1 MSDDWFDELT
11 NGEPPLM
18 TDKQWFII
26 ETQIDKTSI
35 SSVEKEEIYNR
46 MNYITEIEAEDI
58 IKKIYQNK
66 IETDPQKQWL
76 KMLKDGVFD
85 ND

>member
-1 MSDDWFDELT
+1 MQDDWFDELT

-18 TDKQWFII
+18 TNEQWFII
-26 ETQIDKTSI
+26 ETQIDNTSI
-35 SSVEKEEIYNR
+35 SAADKEDIYNR
-46 MNYITEIEAEDI
+46 MNYI
-58 IKKIYQNK
+58 
-66 IETDPQKQWL
+66 TDPQKQWL

>member
-1 MSDDWFDELT
+1 MQDDWFDELI
-11 NGEPPLM
+11 NGEPLLM

-26 ETQIDKTSI
+26 ETQLDKTSI
-35 SSVEKEEIYNR
+35 SVRDKDDIYNR
-46 MNYITEIEAEDI
+46 INTITEIEAEEI
-58 IKKIYQNK
+58 IKKINLNK
-66 IETDPQKQWL
+66 VETDPQKQWL